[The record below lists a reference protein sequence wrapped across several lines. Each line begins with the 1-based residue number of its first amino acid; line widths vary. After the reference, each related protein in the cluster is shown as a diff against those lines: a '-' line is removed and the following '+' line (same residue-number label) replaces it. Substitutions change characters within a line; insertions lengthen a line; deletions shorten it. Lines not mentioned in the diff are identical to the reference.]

1 VSAADDAFAA
11 LTAGKASSAASG
23 SRFQRPGFEGALSEV
38 DEVPELL
45 GGSPLVLPPPP
56 LLLLLGGL
64 VGEDV
69 GGDVLVGEVGGVGVT
84 EWVDGGG
91 SLRPVVVSV
100 GPPPGGGLPGPGLA
114 GGVTTEVVGTPS
126 APTDTTVVGVDGVVD
141 PSGVDGPVAGAPGT
155 ALPVTTC
162 ELPGR
167 VPWPPPGTLPLS
179 AAVLPG
185 PASSATAAKAVAT
198 TRPPTPRMA

>member
-1 VSAADDAFAA
+1 V
-11 LTAGKASSAASG
+11 
-23 SRFQRPGFEGALSEV
+23 SEV
-38 DEVPELL
+38 DELPELL

-56 LLLLLGGL
+56 LLLLLGGS
-64 VGEDV
+64 VGDV
-69 GGDVLVGEVGGVGVT
+69 GGDVLVVEVGGVGVT
-84 EWVDGGG
+84 ECVEGGG

-100 GPPPGGGLPGPGLA
+100 GPPAGGGLPGPGLA
-114 GGVTTEVVGTPS
+114 GGVTTEVVGTPF
-126 APTDTTVVGVDGVVD
+126 APTDTTVVGVAGAME
-141 PSGVDGPVAGAPGT
+141 PFGVDGPVAGAPGT